1 MVATHMDAQAGDV
14 DMLCFDV
21 FNLGARRQGA
31 LARQLPCT
39 TRNSEFLL
47 KDLRDFMDL

>member
-1 MVATHMDAQAGDV
+1 MATHMDAQAGDV

-31 LARQLPCT
+31 LAPQQPRT
-39 TRNSEFLL
+39 TRNLQFPLE
-47 KDLRDFMDL
+47 DLRNFMDL